1 MDKNKLMEQL
11 RKAIREVIQEELG
24 KSSYDATKGISTT
37 ELRDKEGKLVGYIKH
52 KNTDGGLVA
61 GGRMGKKAVEKMEKT
76 DENKYSL
83 PAGSMKPKEPVK
95 SQSALEKRFGH
106 LKPGE
111 SASLKGDPKKVTPA
125 RKKSMEDKA
134 REMGQMDMFTLEE
147 WIGMMEEAG
156 YSLDE
161 RNMANKA
168 AKDAYIMKVGRVH
181 GPSGMSLSQAA
192 GQIDREAKQSGRSFR
207 RSIQGDPLANRE
219 PGEMKRRVKRGEY
232 DHYNETYT
240 LEEWIGMM
248 EEAGVNLNELSPET
262 LKSYINK
269 AARSATANAHFAGR
283 LAADPDIPGGG
294 VQKAKAAKRLRGIHR
309 ATEKLPESYTL
320 EEWMGMME
328 EAGYSLQEND
338 PYRDRN
344 PNPKPEPGEIPQ
356 GDGGMI
362 GYRGIP
368 RGPAPKPDP
377 YRDRNPNP
385 KPEPGEIPQGAGG
398 YHIEERRRINKLSS
412 KKK

>member
-134 REMGQMDMFTLEE
+134 REMGQMDMF
-147 WIGMMEEAG
+147 
-156 YSLDE
+156 
-161 RNMANKA
+161 
-168 AKDAYIMKVGRVH
+168 
-181 GPSGMSLSQAA
+181 
-192 GQIDREAKQSGRSFR
+192 
-207 RSIQGDPLANRE
+207 
-219 PGEMKRRVKRGEY
+219 
-232 DHYNETYT
+232 T

>member
-76 DENKYSL
+76 DETTITIPVAALPSYKKGQQPTVINPQTGEEEVVSDVSSWAKKADENKYSL

-134 REMGQMDMFTLEE
+134 REMGQMDMF
-147 WIGMMEEAG
+147 
-156 YSLDE
+156 
-161 RNMANKA
+161 
-168 AKDAYIMKVGRVH
+168 
-181 GPSGMSLSQAA
+181 
-192 GQIDREAKQSGRSFR
+192 
-207 RSIQGDPLANRE
+207 
-219 PGEMKRRVKRGEY
+219 
-232 DHYNETYT
+232 T